1 MRTVVRAVFGVVAG
15 ACLLLTITP
24 TGNAQQQASVSLKPS
39 NGPAGS
45 SFTIGW
51 SGFTACRTVAFL
63 WADSTVLAT
72 GAGQSGSVAATV
84 PAGAK
89 PGSYLVVG
97 RCQQQ
102 VGRDTFT
109 VTATATTTPPPAST
123 KPPVTPTT
131 PATTKPATPTRPT
144 TTPPKTTTTPSTPT
158 TTPTTPPPSS
168 SPTPTAESDV
178 PETEPPSD
186 GALTLDRPSI
196 NPGDVLYASG
206 AGCQPGHTVTM
217 TANGETVG
225 TSTVDSTGHFS
236 SPVEFT
242 RIEPGRHFV
251 TASCGIVLTGA
262 VDQVLTSS
270 TGGHSGTLV
279 ILVFFILVGIAL
291 IRFA

>member
-1 MRTVVRAVFGVVAG
+1 
-15 ACLLLTITP
+15 
-24 TGNAQQQASVSLKPS
+24 
-39 NGPAGS
+39 
-45 SFTIGW
+45 
-51 SGFTACRTVAFL
+51 
-63 WADSTVLAT
+63 
-72 GAGQSGSVAATV
+72 V
-84 PAGAK
+84 PADAK

-97 RCQQQ
+97 RCQRQ
-102 VGRDTFT
+102 VGRTTFT
-109 VTATATTTPPPAST
+109 VTGT
-123 KPPVTPTT
+123 VTPTT
-131 PATTKPATPTRPT
+131 PVTTRPPATPTTPVTTKPATPTRPST
-144 TTPPKTTTTPSTPT
+144 TTPPVKTTTPSTPT
-158 TTPTTPPPSS
+158 SD
-168 SPTPTAESDV
+168 SPTPTPTDSSDV

-206 AGCQPGHTVTM
+206 SGCQPGHAVTM

-225 TSTVDSTGHFS
+225 TSTADSTGHFS

-279 ILVFFILVGIAL
+279 ILVFFVLVGIAL

>member
-1 MRTVVRAVFGVVAG
+1 VG
-15 ACLLLTITP
+15 
-24 TGNAQQQASVSLKPS
+24 
-39 NGPAGS
+39 
-45 SFTIGW
+45 
-51 SGFTACRTVAFL
+51 
-63 WADSTVLAT
+63 
-72 GAGQSGSVAATV
+72 ATV
-84 PAGAK
+84 PSSAK
-89 PGSYLVVG
+89 PGSYAVTG
-97 RCQQQ
+97 ACQQQ
-102 VGRDTFT
+102 SAQGTFR
-109 VTATATTTPPPAST
+109 VTAT
-123 KPPVTPTT
+123 VTPTT
-131 PATTKPATPTRPT
+131 PATTTPPATPTTPVTTKPATPTRPST

-158 TTPTTPPPSS
+158 TTS
-168 SPTPTAESDV
+168 SPTPTQTEDSDV

-186 GALTLDRPSI
+186 GALTLDRPSV

-206 AGCQPGHTVTM
+206 SGCQPGHTVTM

-225 TSTVDSTGHFS
+225 TSTADSTGHFS

-251 TASCGIVLTGA
+251 TANCGIVLTGA

>member
-1 MRTVVRAVFGVVAG
+1 MRTVVRAVFAVVAG

-24 TGNAQQQASVSLKPS
+24 TGNAQQQGPRVGLSPAS
-39 NGPAGS
+39 GFAGS

-51 SGFTACRTVAFL
+51 SGFTACRSVVFL
-63 WADSTVLAT
+63 WAGSSVLAAGNGQAGSTV
-72 GAGQSGSVAATV
+72 ATV
-84 PAGAK
+84 PSSAK
-89 PGSYLVVG
+89 PGSYTVSGVCE
-97 RCQQQ
+97 RQSAQS
-102 VGRDTFT
+102 TFR
-109 VTATATTTPPPAST
+109 VTAPVPSTTPVT
-123 KPPVTPTT
+123 TRPPVTPTT
-131 PATTKPATPTRPT
+131 PVTTKPPTPTTPST

-158 TTPTTPPPSS
+158 TTPTSD
-168 SPTPTAESDV
+168 SPTPTTTDSSDV

-186 GALTLDRPSI
+186 GPLTLDRPSI

-206 AGCQPGHTVTM
+206 SGCEPGHTVTM

-225 TSTVDSTGHFS
+225 TSTADSTGHFS

-251 TASCGIVLTGA
+251 TASCGIVLTGS

-279 ILVFFILVGIAL
+279 ILVFFVLVGIAL